1 MKQVVGPDG
10 LTDAEVES
18 FAQAVDIFREAPTSP
33 SFFTSVP
40 VRDGT
45 GRLCE
50 VRFYKD
56 NEGQDPLAVIEIGDD
71 GAVLPMKWLA

>member
-1 MKQVVGPDG
+1 MKNVVGPEQ

-18 FAQAVDIFREAPTSP
+18 FAQAVDVFRGSPTSP
-33 SFFTSVP
+33 SIFTSVP
-40 VRDGT
+40 VRDEH

-56 NEGQDPLAVIEIGDD
+56 NARQQPLAVIGIADD
-71 GAVLPMKWLA
+71 GAVLPMTWLI

>member
-1 MKQVVGPDG
+1 MKNVVGPDQ

-18 FAQAVDIFREAPTSP
+18 FAQAVDVFRASPTSP
-33 SFFTSVP
+33 SIFTSVP
-40 VRDGT
+40 VRDED

-56 NEGQDPLAVIEIGDD
+56 NAVQQPLAVIGIADD
-71 GAVLPMKWLA
+71 GALLPMTWLT

>member
-1 MKQVVGPDG
+1 MKKPTTPDE

-18 FAQAVDIFREAPTSP
+18 VAQAVDIFRAAPTSP
-33 SFFTSVP
+33 SFFSSVP
-40 VRDGT
+40 VRDES

-56 NEGQDPLAVIEIGDD
+56 EEAQQPLAVIGIADD
-71 GAVLPMKWLA
+71 GALMPMTSLI